1 MTRNTL
7 FEAVS
12 YITHDLVEKASDAF
26 ESRTKKYRNIL
37 FAKRISVSAVSCACA
52 VLLILGVLSRVFVYT
67 FSQKYDGR
75 FSSSEI
81 QSILPSYNM
90 IGPEGMAAYETVSV
104 PHGES
109 PELQPLPENDYAFVY
124 KYNNYSYLTAV
135 YEGDNF
141 SVKECEKF
149 ADKYIPKLSSALGF
163 ETPEYSIYK
172 TDEYNDLCQPFG
184 EIVCGNTIMRVSQ
197 NIWANFL
204 TLDIKG
210 TGVIPCITLNGTEYY
225 IDVTKSEESIQNDI
239 LAFAPV
245 FFKIFGEKFDQIKIS
260 TAQTPNFGKD
270 AEGYTSSATIVFYN
284 KTNFPFETEDDVLW
298 DDLTITIR
306 ANHPDRTYSIYVSY
320 FNYRLPM
327 DEIYQN
333 LGASKII
340 SLSEAE
346 AWLEKGYSFGNHY
359 WDFMDGKEI
368 IDFSDYDYVSYEYY
382 PKEVRGSGGNFMWTE
397 NYERPIMPY
406 YVFYKQTFSSETH
419 DTYAKAYIPAVPVDD
434 MESFFVSDDTLSE
447 APLTQSEIDEILENA
462 DSIAFDMYGGEG
474 SAINYT
480 GAIICEDEFYSIDNQ
495 KDHIDESAPKNLK
508 LTINGKEYSCEYSR
522 TRCAYS
528 ESFVPIH
535 IYLFDGGY
543 VSINAITGKIE
554 SFQDFTDKQYGI
566 FQSSYKY
573 KTVIQAKMNFV
584 KQYYSEMYNQELE
597 AELENCKDRWEYT
610 NILARINDYYDW
622 LKVETYE
629 DGTIVYIQ
637 VLNSVYRL
645 DSLDSEAKRKYDA
658 FVSDTAKNVVTE
670 KIKEICEESLK
681 EDAVSNFK
689 FYIKHVSEPQVI
701 LLEDGSFGILRS
713 FGIAYYY
720 EEDDGTFHSMYR
732 AMCVVLK

>member
-1 MTRNTL
+1 MTKTTL

-37 FAKRISVSAVSCACA
+37 FAKRISVSAVSVACA
-52 VLLILGVLSRVFVYT
+52 AALVFTLLGNVFVYT

-81 QSILPSYNM
+81 QNALPNYNTL
-90 IGPEGMAAYETVSV
+90 GPENMAEYEKITV

-109 PELQPLPENDYAFVY
+109 PAIQPLPEKDYAFVY

-149 ADKYIPKLSSALGF
+149 ADKYIPKLSAALGF

-172 TDEYNDLCQPFG
+172 TDEYTALCQPFG
-184 EIVCGNTIMRVSQ
+184 EIVCGNTTMRVSQ
-197 NIWANFL
+197 NIWLNSL
-204 TLDIKG
+204 SLDIKG
-210 TGVIPCITLNGTEYY
+210 TGVIPCITLNGTDYY
-225 IDVTKSEESIQNDI
+225 IDVTKSEESIQKEV
-239 LAFAPV
+239 LAFVPV
-245 FFKIFGEKFDQIKIS
+245 FYKIFGENFDQIKIS
-260 TAQTPNFGKD
+260 TAQYTYSGKD
-270 AEGYTSSATIVFYN
+270 AEGYNSSATIVFYN
-284 KTNFPFETEDDVLW
+284 KTNLPFEGEDDVLW
-298 DDLTITIR
+298 DYLTITIK
-306 ANHPDRTYSIYVSY
+306 ANHSDRVYDISVSY
-320 FNYRLPM
+320 LDYRLPM

-346 AWLEKGYSFGNHY
+346 TWLEKGYSFGNHY
-359 WDFMDGKEI
+359 WDIMAGKEGL
-368 IDFSDYDYVSYEYY
+368 DFSDYDYVSYEYY

-397 NYERPIMPY
+397 EYEDPIMPY
-406 YVFYKQTFSSETH
+406 YVFYKQTFSSKLN
-419 DTYAKAYIPAVPVDD
+419 DVYAKAYIPAVPVED
-434 MESFFVSDDTLSE
+434 MESYFASDDTLSE
-447 APLTQSEIDEILENA
+447 TPLTQSEIDEILENA
-462 DSIAFDMYGGEG
+462 DSITFDIYSDGNEETKYVGELV
-474 SAINYT
+474 
-480 GAIICEDEFYSIDNQ
+480 CEDEFYSIENQ
-495 KDHIDESAPKNLK
+495 KDHIDESAPKSLK

-554 SFQDFTDKQYGI
+554 SFQAFIDKQYGI

-573 KTVIQAKMNFV
+573 KTVIQAKMDFV
-584 KQYYSEMYNQELE
+584 KQYYPEMYNQELE
-597 AELENCKDRWEYT
+597 TELQNCKSGWEYT
-610 NILARINDYYDW
+610 NTMARINDYYDW

-629 DGTIVYIQ
+629 DGTLKYIQ
-637 VLNSVYRL
+637 VLNNAYRL

-658 FVSDTAKNVVTE
+658 FVSDAAKNMVTE
-670 KIKEICEESLK
+670 KIKKICAESLK
-681 EDAVSNFK
+681 EEAVSNFK
-689 FYIKHVSEPQVI
+689 FYIYNVSAPQVI
-701 LLEDGSFGILRS
+701 LLEDGSFGILRT
-713 FGIAYYY
+713 FNIDYYY
-720 EEDDGTFHSMYR
+720 EADDGTLHRMYR
-732 AMCVVLK
+732 AMCVILK

>member
-1 MTRNTL
+1 
-7 FEAVS
+7 
-12 YITHDLVEKASDAF
+12 
-26 ESRTKKYRNIL
+26 
-37 FAKRISVSAVSCACA
+37 
-52 VLLILGVLSRVFVYT
+52 
-67 FSQKYDGR
+67 
-75 FSSSEI
+75 
-81 QSILPSYNM
+81 
-90 IGPEGMAAYETVSV
+90 
-104 PHGES
+104 
-109 PELQPLPENDYAFVY
+109 
-124 KYNNYSYLTAV
+124 
-135 YEGDNF
+135 
-141 SVKECEKF
+141 
-149 ADKYIPKLSSALGF
+149 
-163 ETPEYSIYK
+163 
-172 TDEYNDLCQPFG
+172 
-184 EIVCGNTIMRVSQ
+184 
-197 NIWANFL
+197 
-204 TLDIKG
+204 
-210 TGVIPCITLNGTEYY
+210 
-225 IDVTKSEESIQNDI
+225 
-239 LAFAPV
+239 
-245 FFKIFGEKFDQIKIS
+245 
-260 TAQTPNFGKD
+260 
-270 AEGYTSSATIVFYN
+270 
-284 KTNFPFETEDDVLW
+284 
-298 DDLTITIR
+298 
-306 ANHPDRTYSIYVSY
+306 
-320 FNYRLPM
+320 M

-397 NYERPIMPY
+397 KYERPIMPY

-419 DTYAKAYIPAVPVDD
+419 DTYAKAYIPAVPVQD
-434 MESFFVSDDTLSE
+434 MESFFVKDDTLSE

-462 DSIAFDMYGGEG
+462 DSIAFDMYGSEG

-495 KDHIDESAPKNLK
+495 KDHIDESAPKSLK